1 MRKIR
6 LELDALE
13 VDTFATT
20 PGGPRP
26 AGTVRAA
33 DSEQEYSMGDT
44 CDLCQTEDIGL
55 CNGYGETE
63 AMTCRC
69 QTGGGTCM
77 YPTNSC
83 PPGQTFGENT
93 CYCLYPR
100 TDPRVCCGA
109 EPSQGGG
116 AMC

>member
-1 MRKIR
+1 MTRKIR

-20 PGGPRP
+20 PAGAARP
-26 AGTVRAA
+26 GTVHGA
-33 DSEQEYSMGDT
+33 SGEVSLGDT
-44 CDLCQTEDIGL
+44 CDLCQTEDVGL
-55 CNGYGETE
+55 CNGYGQTE
-63 AMTCRC
+63 ALTCRC

-77 YPTNSC
+77 YPTDSC
-83 PPGQTFGENT
+83 GPGQTYGEAT

-100 TDPRVCCGA
+100 TDPHVCCGA

-116 AMC
+116 GMC